1 MGRENKKEAVA
12 ALHRAQ
18 ILAAAQELFRTK
30 GFAQTSIDDISKA
43 SAYSRRTLYAYY
55 ENKEDILHH
64 ILLQGLISLK
74 NDLTEAVKQ
83 GDFYTVCRA
92 VCAAMTT
99 YYRRYPCSMQT
110 VMHTPTAQKR
120 PAAAPDTE
128 DRAAGAAESAA
139 SPAVQQ
145 IFRLGEEIHALLAAW
160 IRRGQEEGAVSREQ
174 DPDLTVYILSAEM
187 TAFLEL
193 CETKGS
199 YIRSSLD
206 LSEEA
211 MREYGF
217 RQILYGIAKEP
228 AGCRESRC
236 ER

>member
-64 ILLQGLISLK
+64 ILLQGLISLQD
-74 NDLTEAVKQ
+74 DLIEAAKQ
-83 GDFYTVCRA
+83 EDFYAIYRA
-92 VCAAMTT
+92 VCAAMTA

-110 VMHTPTAQKR
+110 VMHTSAAKMR
-120 PAAAPDTE
+120 AAAALDRE
-128 DRAAGAAESAA
+128 DRAAGTAESAA
-139 SPAVQQ
+139 SPAVQR
-145 IFRLGEEIHALLAAW
+145 IFQLGEEIHALLAAW
-160 IRRGQEEGAVSREQ
+160 IRRGQEEGAVCREQ
-174 DPDLTVYILSAEM
+174 DPDLTVYILSAEI

-199 YIRSSLD
+199 YIRGSLD

-211 MREYGF
+211 MLEYGF

-228 AGCRESRC
+228 ADCGESRC
-236 ER
+236 GR

>member
-1 MGRENKKEAVA
+1 MGRENEKEAVA

-18 ILAAAQELFRTK
+18 ILAAAQELFCTK
-30 GFAQTSIDDISKA
+30 GFAQTSIEDISKA

-64 ILLQGLISLK
+64 ILVQGLASLK
-74 NDLTEAVKQ
+74 DDLTAAVQQ
-83 GDFYTVCRA
+83 GDFYTVYRA
-92 VCAAMTT
+92 ICAAMTA

-120 PAAAPDTE
+120 PAAAPDPE
-128 DRAAGAAESAA
+128 DRAAGEEESAA

-160 IRRGQEEGAVSREQ
+160 IRRGQKEGVVSREQ
-174 DPDLTVYILSAEM
+174 DPDLTVYILSAEL

-211 MREYGF
+211 MLEYGF
-217 RQILYGIAKEP
+217 RRILCGIAGGS
-228 AGCRESRC
+228 AGCGESRC
-236 ER
+236 GR